1 MAPPF
6 EIRGIYRLVRHPVY
20 TGSLI
25 ALWSTPTM
33 SQGRLLLVGV
43 LTLYLFVGLA
53 FEERDLEREF
63 GDAYRE
69 HKRRVPSL
77 FPRLLK

>member
-1 MAPPF
+1 M
-6 EIRGIYRLVRHPVY
+6 
-20 TGSLI
+20 
-25 ALWSTPTM
+25 WTPTM